1 VAHIDHPERRRYGGR
16 DVWRD
21 AVPLARWPSGFAWV
35 ILIGTPSQSD
45 LRHVERV
52 DRDTGRAT
60 AFRLCTRN
68 KDDRAYAHTRE
79 RGLAILKADGTW
91 IPATPMSASER
102 LAAPRHVRALMA
114 KNLLPILD
122 CDPNVQGVGA
132 SPLPI
137 SAQEDYM
144 NRWRMGK
151 LAPVE
156 YGVCP
161 RSSFGRPVFP
171 DRC

>member
-1 VAHIDHPERRRYGGR
+1 VAHVDYPERRRYTRR

-21 AVPLARWPSGFAWV
+21 FVPVALMLLFVWAIV
-35 ILIGTPSQSD
+35 IGTPSQND
-45 LRHVERV
+45 LKRVERT
-52 DRDTGRAT
+52 DRNTGRAT
-60 AFRLCTRN
+60 AYRLCTRN

-91 IPATPMSASER
+91 IPAAPMTARER
-102 LAAPRHVRALMA
+102 LERRDTSRALMA
-114 KNLLPILD
+114 TRLLPILD
-122 CDPNVQGVGA
+122 CDPNVSGLGA
-132 SPLPI
+132 SPLPV

-144 NRWRMGK
+144 NRWRFGK

-156 YGVCP
+156 FGVCP

>member
-1 VAHIDHPERRRYGGR
+1 MASIDHPERRRYSRR
-16 DVWRD
+16 DLWRD
-21 AVPLARWPSGFAWV
+21 FVPVALMILFVWA
-35 ILIGTPSQSD
+35 ILIGTPSQND
-45 LRHVERV
+45 LKHVERV

-91 IPATPMSASER
+91 IPATPMSAKER
-102 LAAPRHVRALMA
+102 RLRRAVSRALMA
-114 KNLLPILD
+114 TRLLPILD
-122 CDPNVQGVGA
+122 CDPNVEGLGA
-132 SPLPI
+132 QPLPV
-137 SAQEDYM
+137 SAQEDYVDK
-144 NRWRMGK
+144 WRLGK

>member
-1 VAHIDHPERRRYGGR
+1 
-16 DVWRD
+16 VW
-21 AVPLARWPSGFAWV
+21 A
-35 ILIGTPSQSD
+35 IIIGTPSQND
-45 LRHVERV
+45 LKRVERT
-52 DRDTGRAT
+52 DRNTGRAT
-60 AFRLCTRN
+60 AYRLCTRN

-91 IPATPMSASER
+91 IPAAPMTARER
-102 LAAPRHVRALMA
+102 LERRDTSRALMA
-114 KNLLPILD
+114 TRLLPILD
-122 CDPNVQGVGA
+122 CDPNVSGLGA
-132 SPLPI
+132 SPLPV

-144 NRWRMGK
+144 NRWRFGK

-156 YGVCP
+156 FGVCP